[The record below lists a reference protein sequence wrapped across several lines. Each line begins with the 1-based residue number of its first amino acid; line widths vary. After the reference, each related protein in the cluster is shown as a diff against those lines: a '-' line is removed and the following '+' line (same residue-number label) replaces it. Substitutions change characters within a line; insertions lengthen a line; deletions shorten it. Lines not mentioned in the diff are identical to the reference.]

1 MLRPWMVVLL
11 AGFGFAA
18 SVAEAATA
26 PAPASSAPAPAAQPL
41 DLFSVAAVKVDATA
55 ESATAAR
62 DLAMSQGRLQAWTKL
77 YRRFTA
83 SALWSKASTVPDTQL
98 QRLMRSFEVANE
110 RRSTTRYL
118 AEVTFHFNP
127 AAVRAFLRQSGIAFT
142 EQRSRP
148 ALVIPVITGGMFDP
162 MSPWAMAWTE
172 PSLQQG
178 LVPFVM
184 PQADTPDL
192 AILMRPDLLQVDWAG
207 FAPMAR
213 RYNATSVI
221 LAVASEDAKSVQVI
235 QLSATARAASTLAYA
250 QSSFPADA
258 EAVAEKAAEAWKTRA
273 AVNYGQSAR
282 IVADV
287 TFESPA
293 DWTKI
298 RTSLAN
304 VRAISNV
311 EVVGIA
317 LHEAEIGVTYFG
329 RPEQLHDALAQQ
341 NLDLDSDGGKYT
353 LQIAGATAANTQ

>member
-1 MLRPWMVVLL
+1 MLRPGIVILL
-11 AGFGFAA
+11 AGLGLGAP
-18 SVAEAATA
+18 VAEGATA
-26 PAPASSAPAPAAQPL
+26 PAPVAPAASAAQPV
-41 DLFSVAAVKVDATA
+41 DLFTVANVKVDATA

-62 DLAMSQGRLQAWTKL
+62 DLAMSQGRSLAWTKL

-83 SALWSKASTVPDTQL
+83 STLWGRASAVPEAQL

-142 EQRSRP
+142 ETRSRP
-148 ALVIPVITGGMFDP
+148 ALVIPIVAGSTFDP
-162 MSPWAMAWTE
+162 MSPWASAWSE
-172 PSLQQG
+172 PSLHQG
-178 LVPFVM
+178 LVPFVV

-207 FAPMAR
+207 FGPMAR
-213 RYNATSVI
+213 RYGATSVV

-235 QLSATARAASTLAYA
+235 QLSAAGRVASTLAYA

-273 AVNYGQSAR
+273 AVNYGQTAR

-287 TFESPA
+287 NFDSAEE
-293 DWTKI
+293 WTKI
-298 RTSLAN
+298 RTQLAA

-311 EVVGIA
+311 EIVGMA

-341 NLDLDSDGGKYT
+341 NLDLGNNAGKYT
-353 LQIAGATAANTQ
+353 LQLAGATAANSQ